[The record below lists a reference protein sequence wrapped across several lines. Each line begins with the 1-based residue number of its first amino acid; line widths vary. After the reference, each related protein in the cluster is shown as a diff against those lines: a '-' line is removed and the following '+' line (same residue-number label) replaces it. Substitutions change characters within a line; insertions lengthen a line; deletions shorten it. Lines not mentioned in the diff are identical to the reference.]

1 VDRQSLTISAIS
13 LALVLVGCLGPDPEP
28 TVDPGPPVGAP
39 PNFFESLMSN
49 GGVFTRMTAP
59 PGVVAP
65 NDVLQ
70 RLQADG
76 FPPFAPAGARAATP
90 IYGIVTCREASK
102 CPKMGG
108 LLAQPGGSVA
118 VWLVVW
124 PDVSGGNGG
133 QAWAAVDAT
142 TGQFIEGDGPPEQ

>member
-1 VDRQSLTISAIS
+1 VDRQSLRIGAIS
-13 LALVLVGCLGPDPEP
+13 LALFVVGCLGLH
-28 TVDPGPPVGAP
+28 PGPPVAPP
-39 PNFFESLMSN
+39 PNFFESLVNS
-49 GGVFTRMTAP
+49 GRVFTPMPAP

-76 FPPFAPAGARAATP
+76 FPPFASPGARAATP

-108 LLAQPGGSVA
+108 AAPPGRPVA

-133 QAWAAVDAT
+133 QAWAAVDAA
-142 TGQFIEGDGPPEQ
+142 TGQFIEGDGPPGQ